1 MSLRALLPLSF
12 TLALTACGLL
22 RAPPPPPLVHDF
34 GAAPAA
40 AQTLPWQLGVQVGAP
55 IWLDDGAIHYRH
67 AGATR
72 LAAYRDHRWAA
83 PPSDLLARRLR
94 TRLAPPNP
102 GAAGRWL
109 ELELT
114 GFEQRFA
121 ADGTAAAHLGARAQ
135 LFDRRGGKLL
145 ASHDFERVL
154 PAASSDVHG
163 GVAALAAAAD
173 ALAVA
178 VLDWLA
184 AWSEQEQP

>member
-1 MSLRALLPLSF
+1 MSLRLLLPLSLVF
-12 TLALTACGLL
+12 ALSACGLL
-22 RAPPPPPLVHDF
+22 RAPPPPAVVHDL
-34 GAAPAA
+34 GAAPVAERV
-40 AQTLPWQLGVQVGAP
+40 LPWQLGVQVGAP
-55 IWLDDGAIHYRH
+55 PWLDDGGVHYRQV
-67 AGATR
+67 GATR

-83 PPSDLLARRLR
+83 PPSDLLARHLR
-94 TRLAPPNP
+94 ARLAPPHP

-114 GFEQRFA
+114 AFEQRFA
-121 ADGTAAAHLGARAQ
+121 ADGTAAAHVRVRAL

-145 ASHDFERVL
+145 ASRDFERVE
-154 PAASSDVHG
+154 PAASADVHG

-184 AWSEQEQP
+184 ALPEQEQP

>member
-22 RAPPPPPLVHDF
+22 RAPPPPPLVHDL

-40 AQTLPWQLGVQVGAP
+40 ARALPWQLGVQVGAP

-94 TRLAPPNP
+94 ARLAPPLP
-102 GAAGRWL
+102 GAPARWL
-109 ELELT
+109 ELELAA
-114 GFEQRFA
+114 FEQRFA
-121 ADGTAAAHLGARAQ
+121 ADGTAAAHLGARAL

-145 ASHDFERVL
+145 ASRDFERVL
-154 PAASSDVHG
+154 PAVSADVHG

-173 ALAVA
+173 ELAVA

-184 AWSEQEQP
+184 ALPPP